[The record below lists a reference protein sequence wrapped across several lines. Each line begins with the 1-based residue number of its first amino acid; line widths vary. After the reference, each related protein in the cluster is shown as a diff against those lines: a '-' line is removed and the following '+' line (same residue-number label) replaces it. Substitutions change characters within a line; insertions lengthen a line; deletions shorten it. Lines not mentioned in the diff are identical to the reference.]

1 MTRLEMKERIS
12 GVQWL
17 SGTIEQGGAT
27 MCMVLRRRRKV
38 SLHYTHED
46 TQVLKV
52 CCNVHYMTLQEITI
66 HMAVLLFLRTVGGLQ
81 LFQNFNEKKIKN

>member
-27 MCMVLRRRRKV
+27 MCMVLGRLRKV
-38 SLHYTHED
+38 SLHNTHED
-46 TQVLKV
+46 TQVMKV
-52 CCNVHYMTLQEITI
+52 CCNVQYMTLQEITI
-66 HMAVLLFLRTVGGLQ
+66 HMAVLLFLRTVGDSNYFKTLM
-81 LFQNFNEKKIKN
+81 KNSAF

>member
-1 MTRLEMKERIS
+1 MKERIS

-27 MCMVLRRRRKV
+27 MCMVPGRLRKV

-46 TQVLKV
+46 TQVMKV
-52 CCNVHYMTLQEITI
+52 CCNVQYSTL
-66 HMAVLLFLRTVGGLQ
+66 
-81 LFQNFNEKKIKN
+81 

>member
-38 SLHYTHED
+38 FLHYTHED
-46 TQVLKV
+46 NQVMKV

-81 LFQNFNEKKIKN
+81 LFQNFNEKK